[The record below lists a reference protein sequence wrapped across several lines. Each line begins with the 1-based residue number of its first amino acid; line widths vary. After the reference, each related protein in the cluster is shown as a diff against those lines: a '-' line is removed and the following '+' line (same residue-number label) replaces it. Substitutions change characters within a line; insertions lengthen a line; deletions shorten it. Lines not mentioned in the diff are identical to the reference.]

1 MPAEA
6 PADEHLVIEPTV
18 LYVGTPVYLVV
29 TVNPDGTPNLAPA
42 SSHWALGR
50 MLVLGLEA
58 DGQSAQNLLA
68 RPQLTVN
75 FPAARQWRGVE
86 RLSSVTG
93 REPVPEAK
101 AGQYRFEPRKFELA
115 GFTPQPSDL
124 VSPPRV
130 REAPLQFEG
139 EVRRM
144 TPGVDPG
151 YFMVETEVVR
161 VHALPELN
169 VPGTQHIDPHA
180 WHPLIYSFRHF
191 FDRGEQVGWTRKS
204 PTAGALPDTSEPED
218 APTTRGRDA
227 MSDASRPVPSANA
240 DASRP
245 VPSAERASLAPLD
258 ELARWEGFGGTWALL
273 ERTADGAIV
282 SLCRCDGGEEVS
294 RIVSSDPEFL
304 RWAATQEMQ
313 A

>member
-1 MPAEA
+1 MDAETS
-6 PADEHLVIEPTV
+6 DHLVIEPSV

-29 TVNPDGTPNLAPA
+29 TENADGTPNLAPA

-58 DGQSAQNLLA
+58 DGQTAANLA
-68 RPQLTVN
+68 ERPRLTVN
-75 FPAARQWRGVE
+75 FPAAAQWRRVE
-86 RLSSVTG
+86 RLSAVTG
-93 REPVPEAK
+93 RDPVPEAK

-115 GFTPQPSDL
+115 GFTTAPSDL

-151 YFMVETEVVR
+151 YFMVEVEVLR
-161 VHALPELN
+161 VHALPELV
-169 VPGTQHIDPHA
+169 VPGTDHIDPHA

-191 FDRGEQVGWTRKS
+191 YDRGDHVGWTRKS
-204 PTAGALPDTSEPED
+204 PIAPGPPNTDEPEREVSS
-218 APTTRGRDA
+218 AQG
-227 MSDASRPVPSANA
+227 PSASPGSP
-240 DASRP
+240 AS
-245 VPSAERASLAPLD
+245 PLD
-258 ELARWEGFGGTWALL
+258 ELDRWEGFGGTWALRQL
-273 ERTADGAIV
+273 DADGAIV

-294 RIVSSDPEFL
+294 RIVSDDRDFL
-304 RWAATQEMQ
+304 AWAARQELQ
-313 A
+313 P

>member
-1 MPAEA
+1 MTRAGAE
-6 PADEHLVIEPTV
+6 PTEADDHLVIEPSV

-29 TVNPDGTPNLAPA
+29 TENADGSPNLAPA

-50 MLVLGLEA
+50 MLVLGLET
-58 DGQSAQNLLA
+58 DGQSAQNLVE

-75 FPAARQWRGVE
+75 FPAARQWRQVE
-86 RLSSVTG
+86 RLSAVTG
-93 REPVPEAK
+93 RDPVPEAK

-124 VSPPRV
+124 VTPPRV

-151 YFMVETEVVR
+151 YFMVEVEVVR

-204 PTAGALPDTSEPED
+204 PTATSLPDTTEPAE
-218 APTTRGRDA
+218 P
-227 MSDASRPVPSANA
+227 A
-240 DASRP
+240 DASTAR
-245 VPSAERASLAPLD
+245 SPLD
-258 ELARWEGFGGTWALL
+258 ELARWEGFGGTWALR
-273 ERTADGAIV
+273 ERTPDGAIV

-294 RIVSSDPEFL
+294 RIVSSDPDFL
-304 RWAATQEMQ
+304 RWADEQELQ
-313 A
+313 P

>member
-6 PADEHLVIEPTV
+6 PLDEHLVIEPTV

-29 TVNPDGTPNLAPA
+29 TENADGTPNLAPA

-58 DGQSAQNLLA
+58 DGQSAQNLLE

-86 RLSSVTG
+86 RLSAVTG
-93 REPVPEAK
+93 RDPVPEAK
-101 AGQYRFEPRKFELA
+101 AGQYRFEPQKFELA
-115 GFTPQPSDL
+115 GFTPQASDL

-130 REAPLQFEG
+130 REAPLQFEA

-204 PTAGALPDTSEPED
+204 PTAGALPDTAEPAD
-218 APTTRGRDA
+218 APTTAHTNDTTT
-227 MSDASRPVPSANA
+227 DASRPA
-240 DASRP
+240 
-245 VPSAERASLAPLD
+245 PSAERPALSPLD

-273 ERTADGAIV
+273 ERTDDGAIV

-304 RWAATQEMQ
+304 RWAAAQEVQ
-313 A
+313 S

>member
-1 MPAEA
+1 MTRADAPGATAGRPDGPA
-6 PADEHLVIEPTV
+6 PDPHLVIEPSV

-29 TVNPDGTPNLAPA
+29 TENADGTANLAPA

-50 MLVLGLEA
+50 MLVLGLET
-58 DGQSAQNLLA
+58 DGQSAQNLLE

-75 FPAARQWRGVE
+75 FPAAAQWRNVE
-86 RLSSVTG
+86 RLSAVTG
-93 REPVPEAK
+93 RDPVPDAK

-115 GFTPQPSDL
+115 GFSAQPSDL
-124 VSPPRV
+124 VAPPRV

-151 YFMVETEVVR
+151 YFMVEVAVVR

-204 PTAGALPDTSEPED
+204 PTAGALPDTADPDASEP
-218 APTTRGRDA
+218 APPT
-227 MSDASRPVPSANA
+227 
-240 DASRP
+240 
-245 VPSAERASLAPLD
+245 APGVARTPLQ
-258 ELARWEGFGGTWALL
+258 ELERWESFGGTWALREL
-273 ERTADGAIV
+273 TDDGAIV

-294 RIVSSDPEFL
+294 RIVSSDPAFIS
-304 RWAATQEMQ
+304 WASEQEVQ
-313 A
+313 P

>member
-1 MPAEA
+1 MTRADAPDPAHV
-6 PADEHLVIEPTV
+6 PADDHLVIEPSV

-29 TVNPDGTPNLAPA
+29 TENADGSPNLAPA

-58 DGQSAQNLLA
+58 DGQSAQNLVE

-75 FPAARQWRGVE
+75 FPAARQWRQVE
-86 RLSSVTG
+86 RLSTVTG
-93 REPVPEAK
+93 RDPVPEAK

-124 VSPPRV
+124 VTPPRV

-151 YFMVETEVVR
+151 YFMVEVEVVR

-204 PTAGALPDTSEPED
+204 PTAAAPPDTSDP
-218 APTTRGRDA
+218 
-227 MSDASRPVPSANA
+227 DASEP
-240 DASRP
+240 DASWFAEP
-245 VPSAERASLAPLD
+245 VAPLPSTGSGNPSSPLD
-258 ELARWEGFGGTWALL
+258 ELARWEGFGGTWALRD
-273 ERTADGAIV
+273 RTADGAIV

-294 RIVSSDPEFL
+294 RIISSDPDFL
-304 RWAATQEMQ
+304 RWAAEQELQ
-313 A
+313 P

>member
-1 MPAEA
+1 MDAETS
-6 PADEHLVIEPTV
+6 DHLVIEPSI

-29 TVNPDGTPNLAPA
+29 TENADGTSNLAPA

-58 DGQSAQNLLA
+58 DGQTAANLA
-68 RPQLTVN
+68 DRPQLTVN
-75 FPAARQWRGVE
+75 FPAATQWRRVE
-86 RLSSVTG
+86 RLSAVTG
-93 REPVPEAK
+93 RDPVPEAK

-115 GFTPQPSDL
+115 GFTTTPSEL

-151 YFMVETEVVR
+151 YFMVEVEVVR
-161 VHALPELN
+161 VHALPELV
-169 VPGTQHIDPHA
+169 VPGTNHIDPHA

-191 FDRGEQVGWTRKS
+191 YDRGAHVGWTRKS
-204 PTAGALPDTSEPED
+204 PIAPGPPDTSEPED
-218 APTTRGRDA
+218 ASPPPPLA
-227 MSDASRPVPSANA
+227 APAPAPS
-240 DASRP
+240 
-245 VPSAERASLAPLD
+245 PLD
-258 ELARWEGFGGTWALL
+258 ELDRWEGFGGTWALRQL
-273 ERTADGAIV
+273 DADGAIV

-294 RIVSSDPEFL
+294 RIVSADPAFL
-304 RWAATQEMQ
+304 EWAARQELQ
-313 A
+313 P

>member
-1 MPAEA
+1 MPRADA
-6 PADEHLVIEPTV
+6 PDPAVNDEHLVIEPTV

-29 TVNPDGTPNLAPA
+29 TENADGTANLAPA

-58 DGQSAQNLLA
+58 DGQSAQNLLE

-75 FPAARQWRGVE
+75 FPAAKQWREVE
-86 RLSSVTG
+86 RLSAVTG
-93 REPVPEAK
+93 RDPVPDAK
-101 AGQYRFEPRKFELA
+101 ADQYRFEPRKFELA
-115 GFTPQPSDL
+115 GFSAQPSDL

-139 EVRRM
+139 RVRCM
-144 TPGVDPG
+144 TPGVDAG
-151 YFMVETEVVR
+151 YFMVEVEVVR

-169 VPGTQHIDPHA
+169 VPGTQHVDPHA

-204 PTAGALPDTSEPED
+204 PTAASLPDVSGRAQPE
-218 APTTRGRDA
+218 
-227 MSDASRPVPSANA
+227 ASRVA
-240 DASRP
+240 RT
-245 VPSAERASLAPLD
+245 PLE
-258 ELARWEGFGGTWALL
+258 ELERWESFGGTWALREL
-273 ERTADGAIV
+273 TDDGAIV

-294 RIVSSDPEFL
+294 RIVSADPAFVS
-304 RWAATQEMQ
+304 WAAEQEVQ
-313 A
+313 S